1 MCVHVD
7 YHWSTCAELSSFR
20 SYILM
25 ITSSWFFQSGGD
37 CMVLPSVSKEDATK
51 LFPKHEVKAVPSGKG
66 YIRVTPQPQ

>member
-1 MCVHVD
+1 MCVHVY
-7 YHWSTCAELSSFR
+7 YHCRTLIFSFLHR
-20 SYILM
+20 M
-25 ITSSWFFQSGGD
+25 ITSSLFFQSGGD